1 MFRTLALALGLALA
15 SADPVVL
22 NQKSFEST
30 VYGSGKS
37 VFVRAAPP
45 AGPTRRTQGLHARDA
60 AAILPDRTRVCTT
73 GPRRA
78 RVAHALRDD

>member
-37 VFVRAAPP
+37 VFVKFYAPWCVLL
-45 AGPTRRTQGLHARDA
+45 A
-60 AAILPDRTRVCTT
+60 
-73 GPRRA
+73 
-78 RVAHALRDD
+78 